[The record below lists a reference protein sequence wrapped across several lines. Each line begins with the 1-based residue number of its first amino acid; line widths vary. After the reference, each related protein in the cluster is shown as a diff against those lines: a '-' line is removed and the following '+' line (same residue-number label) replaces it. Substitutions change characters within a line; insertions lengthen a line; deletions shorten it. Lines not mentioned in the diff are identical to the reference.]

1 MEKKHATGYLNV
13 VSSQVRSVIQLS
25 SNSWMAFKNTSD
37 KIDLAVKEKIWK
49 KFNTKKTHEIVQY
62 IFEIHNFDFIEI
74 KLW

>member
-1 MEKKHATGYLNV
+1 
-13 VSSQVRSVIQLS
+13 
-25 SNSWMAFKNTSD
+25 MAFKHTSD
-37 KIDLAVKEKIWK
+37 KTDLAVKEKIWK